1 MISIRRHNGIEKC
14 WGRREAITR
23 IQWSVSETGEVG
35 VEKEASE
42 GRKKKRKTAKGC
54 RKRVDGGGKKK
65 RGKRRVGVRDRGS
78 NAATVEWMAYRWRTR
93 PPNSI
98 RGGGKI
104 VFRCFPRTD
113 RDVSLAGPRSAWF
126 RCTCYLFRLLDRV
139 PRIRFS
145 IHLSTPVVCRTSGMR

>member
-1 MISIRRHNGIEKC
+1 MLRQERSNYANSVVSFWNRRSWSGKRSE
-14 WGRREAITR
+14 RR
-23 IQWSVSETGEVG
+23 
-35 VEKEASE
+35 KE
-42 GRKKKRKTAKGC
+42 KKKRKTAKGC